1 MANKKVGLV
10 LGGGGSKGFAHI
22 AVYKV
27 LKENGIPIDCISAC
41 SIGAV
46 VAAAIALG
54 RSPEEIMDALGDFAQ
69 KGNSLIRMGNLGVSQ
84 GSLLDGQEE
93 ASFVEK
99 LVPRTATFE
108 DTKIPLV
115 LNAIDLEK
123 GEEVALSSGN
133 LFEAVMASAA
143 MPGLYRPVFRDGRLL
158 VDGGILNSLPV
169 NHIEKFS
176 PDVTIAVD
184 LKSYYTE
191 QNISAFIYHFYMQD
205 AEAKED
211 NLQLKKNLFR
221 EALLR
226 FEFPF
231 FVMLR
236 SVAIAADESS
246 KRLLELHKPSIVIR
260 PDLSEF
266 SLVDTKDYQKIYDR
280 GAEAAKKQVEEIKK
294 LI

>member
-1 MANKKVGLV
+1 MANKKIGLV

-27 LKENGIPIDCISAC
+27 LKENDISIDCISAC

-46 VAAAIALG
+46 VGAAIALG
-54 RSPEEIMDALGDFAQ
+54 RSPEEIMEALGEFAK
-69 KGNSLIRMGNLGVSQ
+69 KGDSLLRMGNFGVTQ
-84 GSLLDGQEE
+84 GSLLTGEEE
-93 ASFVEK
+93 AAFVEK
-99 LVPRTATFE
+99 LVPRSATFE
-108 DTKIPLV
+108 DTQIPLV
-115 LNAIDLEK
+115 LNAVDLEK

-133 LFEAVMASAA
+133 LFDAVMASSA
-143 MPGLYRPVFRDGRLL
+143 MPGLYRPVFRDGKLL

-169 NHIEKFS
+169 NHIEKFN

-205 AEAKED
+205 ADEKED
-211 NLQLKKNLFR
+211 KLTLKKSRFR
-221 EALLR
+221 EALLK

-236 SVAIAADESS
+236 SVSIAAEESS
-246 KRLLELHKPSIVIR
+246 NRLLKLHQPSVLIR

-266 SLVDTKDYQKIYDR
+266 SLIDTKDYQKIYDR
-280 GAEAAKKQVEEIKK
+280 GYEAAQKHLEAIKSR
-294 LI
+294 I